1 MNIILACHNSKT
13 KTNYWNTF
21 KSLEQLKY
29 KIFNDAYIKS
39 LLKTCDCSGVI
50 VQLNRYK
57 SQRLS
62 IESIINTPYVELNN
76 LLQCS

>member
-1 MNIILACHNSKT
+1 MIVILVCHSTKT
-13 KTNYWNTF
+13 KTNYWKKF
-21 KSLEQLKY
+21 KSLKQLKY
-29 KIFNDAYIKS
+29 NLHTNSYIKF
-39 LLKTCDCSGVI
+39 LLKSCKYSGII

-62 IESIINTPYVELNN
+62 IESIINTSYEELNN

>member
-1 MNIILACHNSKT
+1 MTIILVCYNSKT
-13 KTNYWNTF
+13 ETNYWNKF

-39 LLKTCDCSGVI
+39 LLKKCDCSGVI

-62 IESIINTPYVELNN
+62 IESIINTPYNELNN

>member
-1 MNIILACHNSKT
+1 MTIILACYNSKT
-13 KTNYWNTF
+13 KASYWNKF

-39 LLKTCDCSGVI
+39 LFKKCDCSGVI

-62 IESIINTPYVELNN
+62 IESIINTPYNELNN

>member
-1 MNIILACHNSKT
+1 MIVILVCHNNTT
-13 KTNYWNTF
+13 KTNYWEKF
-21 KSLEQLKY
+21 KSLKQLKY
-29 KIFNDAYIKS
+29 NLHTNSYIKF
-39 LLKTCDCSGVI
+39 LLKSYEYSGII

-62 IESIINTPYVELNN
+62 IESIINTPYKELNN

>member
-1 MNIILACHNSKT
+1 MNIILVCHNSKT

-21 KSLEQLKY
+21 KSLAQLKY
-29 KIFNDAYIKS
+29 NIFNNSYIKS
-39 LLKTCDCSGVI
+39 LLKKCDCSGVI

-62 IESIINTPYVELNN
+62 IESIIDTPYNELNN